1 MFKRLAFIV
10 LVLLVG
16 LSAFS
21 QKNLNDYKYVVVP
34 LQFDFVKGKD
44 KYRVNS
50 LTRHLFNS
58 NGFIAVF
65 DEEELPKDLF
75 NNRCLAMYADV
86 LKAKGLFSTKLQIE
100 LKDCYGNQIFLSS
113 FGKTKEKDF
122 KKAYPIAIRDA
133 FESVKFLNYKYNPD
147 SEGAKKIKY
156 RSTVASKAE
165 AVNNVEAEKAKAEV
179 VRLKKEVENLKLQ
192 KATEK
197 AKIEAAETDKEIK
210 AERYR
215 LKIENK
221 KLSAEA
227 KAKKEQEI
235 KEIAE
240 EKKKSETQSDILYA
254 QPTEK
259 GFQLVNVTSKV
270 VMVILKTA
278 APNVYTVK
286 GKNAIVFKEGNSWF
300 YSENDTKKLLN
311 IKF

>member
-197 AKIEAAETDKEIK
+197 ATVEVQKPGMEGRLVRNLYFEVNKAIE
-210 AERYR
+210 
-215 LKIENK
+215 
-221 KLSAEA
+221 
-227 KAKKEQEI
+227 KAKEEATGKP
-235 KEIAE
+235 AE
-240 EKKKSETQSDILYA
+240 EIIFD
-254 QPTEK
+254 
-259 GFQLVNVTSKV
+259 
-270 VMVILKTA
+270 
-278 APNVYTVK
+278 AP
-286 GKNAIVFKEGNSWF
+286 GER
-300 YSENDTKKLLN
+300 
-311 IKF
+311 